1 MIKLT
6 QLDYQYDN
14 LTMSFDFSV
23 QSGESVAVMGP
34 SGAGKST
41 LLSLISGFQ
50 FPNSGKIVLNGED
63 HTFTPPAKRP
73 VSMLFQENNLFSHL
87 TIRQNIGL
95 GLQPNLR
102 LNKTQI
108 QLVEQMA
115 SRVSLSECLDRLPAQ
130 LSGGQ
135 RQRAALARCMI
146 RNQPILLLDEP
157 FSALDPALRREM
169 LLLLKEICAEKSI
182 TLLMVSHNVDD
193 ALQIAPRT
201 LVIAEGKIAY
211 DGDTQLLLKGQSA
224 ASALLSITTAANN

>member
-50 FPNSGKIVLNGED
+50 FPNSGTIVLNGED
-63 HTFTPPAKRP
+63 HTFSPPAKRP
-73 VSMLFQENNLFSHL
+73 ISMLFQENNLFSHL

-108 QLVEQMA
+108 QRVEQMA

-211 DGDTQLLLKGQSA
+211 DGDTQSLLQGQSA
-224 ASALLSITTAANN
+224 ASALLSITAVSNN